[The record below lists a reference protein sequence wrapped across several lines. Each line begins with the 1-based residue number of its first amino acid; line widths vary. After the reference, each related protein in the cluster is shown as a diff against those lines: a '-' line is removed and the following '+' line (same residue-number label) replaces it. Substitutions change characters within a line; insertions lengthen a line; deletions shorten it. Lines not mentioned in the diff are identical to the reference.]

1 MPNSKNLI
9 KSFSHDENDI
19 GINLV
24 TASPP
29 NQRKSK
35 NKKNLLKIRPQRD
48 GYVYD
53 GGYYALGNFYRGND
67 EEVIWIVLALMASIR
82 YSHPSPLCEKKRRS
96 KIVGNEEI

>member
-1 MPNSKNLI
+1 MPNNKNLI

-35 NKKNLLKIRPQRD
+35 KKKT
-48 GYVYD
+48 
-53 GGYYALGNFYRGND
+53 
-67 EEVIWIVLALMASIR
+67 
-82 YSHPSPLCEKKRRS
+82 YSK
-96 KIVGNEEI
+96 